1 MRNRISPMAPKM
13 AFCLALSVVTGAR
26 AGLAARDESGD
37 LPGTAVGQ
45 PALRVGAAVVDI
57 APPAFPV
64 IVNGYTLER
73 TANKVHDR
81 LTARAMVFDDGRCRV
96 AVVVVDSCVLP
107 ASLVERAKEWARRST
122 GIVPERIL
130 VSATHTHSAP
140 SVMAALGSR
149 EDRAYSEFLPGRI
162 ATAIEQA
169 CAKLAPARAGWIT
182 AAAPEHTHCRL
193 WIMQPG
199 KVPLT
204 SFNEPGKRILMCPPY
219 ASPESIGP
227 AGPVDAAL
235 TLLAFQTP
243 DGRPLAVLANYGMH
257 FYGAPVLSADWCGA
271 FDDLLAARL
280 GGKDRAPVVIMS
292 QGTAGDQ
299 HYMDFSRPAV
309 KSDYRTYAEGLVD
322 LAQTAH
328 RKIVYQDRIDL
339 AMRQTTLT
347 LGVRRPPRARL
358 EWAKSIVGQM
368 GNRAPETSAEVYAR
382 EQILFSRTPPTRQVI
397 LQALRVGEL
406 GITAVPCE
414 VYGITGL
421 KIKARSPLAT
431 TMNIELA
438 NGEEGYLP
446 PPEQHSLGGYSTWEA
461 RTSCLEVQA
470 EPKIVE
476 AVLGL
481 LEEVAGRPRR
491 AFRPPDSAYCR
502 AVLASKPVAY
512 WRLHDMAGPTA
523 RDALGRCDG
532 GYEPQIAFYS
542 EGPRLGGLGPED
554 TIGRAAHFAGG
565 RMKATASRL
574 GSTYSIECWLWNGLP
589 ADFRPET
596 SCFFSRATANG
607 NAKPIVADHLGI
619 GGAAVGSGRLV
630 FYGADRPNQS
640 FQGKAFLPLKT
651 WKHVVL
657 VRDGR
662 HVAVYLDGN
671 PNPDIQAETQIACPA
686 DADRVFL
693 GGRGDGLENLEGKLS
708 EVSLYDRALA
718 VEEIRT
724 HWRSA
729 HLSLR

>member
-1 MRNRISPMAPKM
+1 
-13 AFCLALSVVTGAR
+13 
-26 AGLAARDESGD
+26 
-37 LPGTAVGQ
+37 
-45 PALRVGAAVVDI
+45 VVDI
-57 APPAFPV
+57 APPTFPV

-81 LTARAMVFDDGRCRV
+81 LTARAVVLDDGKLRI

-107 ASLVERAKEWARRST
+107 AGLIERAKELARRST
-122 GIVPERIL
+122 GIVPQRIL

-140 SVMAALGSR
+140 SVMPALGSR
-149 EDRAYSEFLPGRI
+149 EDPAYREFLPGRI
-162 ATAIEQA
+162 AAAIEQA

-204 SFNEPGKRILMCPPY
+204 SFNEPGKRILMCPSY

-243 DGRPLAVLANYGMH
+243 EGRPLAVLANYGMH

-280 GGKDRAPVVIMS
+280 GSEGRAPVVIMS

-309 KSDYRTYAEGLVD
+309 KSDYRTYAQGLVD

-328 RKIVYQDRIDL
+328 RKIVYRDRIDL

-347 LGVRRPPRARL
+347 LAVRRPPTARL
-358 EWAKSIVGQM
+358 EWAKPTVAEM
-368 GNRAPETSAEVYAR
+368 GSRVPKTSTEVYAR
-382 EQILFSRTPPTRQVI
+382 EQILFSQTPATRQVI

-406 GITAVPCE
+406 GITAIPCE

-421 KIKARSPLAT
+421 KIKAQSPLPT

-491 AFRPPDSAYCR
+491 AIRPPDNAYCR
-502 AVLASKPVAY
+502 AVLASRPFAY
-512 WRLHDMAGPTA
+512 WRLQDMAGPTA
-523 RDALGRCDG
+523 RDTMGRCDG
-532 GYEPQIAFYS
+532 AYEPQIAFYS
-542 EGPRLGGLGPED
+542 EGPRLAGLSPENMS
-554 TIGRAAHFAGG
+554 GRAAHFAGG
-565 RMKATASRL
+565 RMKAVAPRL
-574 GSTYSIECWLWNGLP
+574 GSAYSVEFWLWNGLP
-589 ADFRPET
+589 ADFRPES
-596 SCFFSRATANG
+596 SCFFSRTTASG
-607 NAKPIVADHLGI
+607 NAKPLAGDHLAI
-619 GGAAVGSGRLV
+619 GGAAAGSGRLA
-630 FYGADRPNQS
+630 FFGGDRPSQV
-640 FQGKAFLPLKT
+640 FQGKTLLPLKT

-662 HVAVYLDGN
+662 HLAVYLDGN
-671 PNPDIQAETQIACPA
+671 STPEIQADTQTACPT

-693 GGRGDGLENLEGKLS
+693 GGRSDGLENLEGKLS
-708 EVSLYDRALA
+708 EVSLYDRALE
-718 VEEIRT
+718 VDEIQA